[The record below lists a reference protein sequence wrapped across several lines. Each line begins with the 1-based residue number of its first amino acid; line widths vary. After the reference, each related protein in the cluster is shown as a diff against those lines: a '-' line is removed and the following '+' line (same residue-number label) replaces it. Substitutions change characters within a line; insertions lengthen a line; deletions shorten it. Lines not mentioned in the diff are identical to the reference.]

1 MIILRV
7 VEETGFSRIFGDWLV
22 DTQKRGYSQK

>member
-7 VEETGFSRIFGDWLV
+7 VEETGFSRISSDWLV